1 MKLFFINLLLVLT
14 KATWIVGPYSPCL
27 YYCNATRRTIKL
39 ECDGI
44 CDTPAPILHESCS
57 IEPRLYDFELGT
69 NITKHQASVRSVFHP
84 DMTGDA
90 VDKYDENKDWIYR

>member
-1 MKLFFINLLLVLT
+1 MKVLT
-14 KATWIVGPYSPCL
+14 KATWIGPYSLYL
-27 YYCNATRRTIKL
+27 YYCNTTRRTIKL

-44 CDTPAPILHESCS
+44 CDTAPILHESCS

-69 NITKHQASVRSVFHP
+69 NIAKHQASVRSVFHP

-90 VDKYDENKDWIYR
+90 VTNMMKIKMDI